1 MRARK
6 QVTVQKQML
15 PQILQKKKGVI
26 NEINEANNFD
36 TEVAIDEPSNSP
48 PSTSDKKRK
57 REQKS
62 DINTLHKKPRNEESK
77 SVSTDMKKEFMKFLA
92 TNLEKENLTFNE
104 YTSLLELVDNDNFTK
119 SLLALFK
126 TFTATNLIAQLRI
139 FLAGWEKEK
148 KSQHH

>member
-1 MRARK
+1 
-6 QVTVQKQML
+6 
-15 PQILQKKKGVI
+15 
-26 NEINEANNFD
+26 
-36 TEVAIDEPSNSP
+36 
-48 PSTSDKKRK
+48 
-57 REQKS
+57 
-62 DINTLHKKPRNEESK
+62 
-77 SVSTDMKKEFMKFLA
+77 MKFLA